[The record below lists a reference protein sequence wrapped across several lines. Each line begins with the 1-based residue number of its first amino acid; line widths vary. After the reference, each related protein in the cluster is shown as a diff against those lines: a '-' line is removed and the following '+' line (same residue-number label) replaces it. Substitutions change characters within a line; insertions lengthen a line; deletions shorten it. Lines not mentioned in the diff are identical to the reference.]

1 MNYTTG
7 RLCWPVVFTARVIC
21 SLTFVQKRRGNR
33 RQENALISNTFAR
46 SVFAATLV
54 MGCMSPAY
62 AYVLTITPGARAIYL
77 QVGNGTAN
85 ANNTTVNVVSLTVP
99 ATAIGNA
106 VAQQM
111 TSNSTQSI
119 SFFDNFAV
127 CTPPVQVYVGGYF
140 RMPTSA
146 GAGAVL
152 TVSTPA
158 NLQSGTDTIPFNQI
172 SWTSTAIGNTTA
184 DIPAGTFAGSVQ
196 TLRTIAVNTWVENCL
211 TFSYANT
218 TAPAAGTYT
227 GRATYTLTAP

>member
-1 MNYTTG
+1 
-7 RLCWPVVFTARVIC
+7 LI
-21 SLTFVQKRRGNR
+21 GNP
-33 RQENALISNTFAR
+33 FAR
-46 SVFAATLV
+46 GMLAAALLA
-54 MGCMSPAY
+54 GCLCPAH

-99 ATAIGNA
+99 TTAVGNA

-127 CTPPVQVYVGGYF
+127 CTPPAQVYVGGYF
-140 RMPTSA
+140 RMPAST

-158 NLQSGTDTIPFNQI
+158 NLQSGSDTIAFNQI
-172 SWTSTAIGNTTA
+172 SWISTAIGSTTA
-184 DIPAGTFAGSVQ
+184 DIPAGTFTGGIQ

-218 TAPAAGTYT
+218 TVPAAGTYT